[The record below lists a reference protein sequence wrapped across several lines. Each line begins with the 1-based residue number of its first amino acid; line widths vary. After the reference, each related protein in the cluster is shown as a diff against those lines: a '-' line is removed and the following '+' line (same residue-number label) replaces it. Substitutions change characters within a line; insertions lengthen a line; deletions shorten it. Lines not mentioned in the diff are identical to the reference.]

1 MNRNR
6 NVSEIEL
13 HCRADEFE
21 DAIIRAADLIK
32 EGYHLGRVTMIN
44 DGISA
49 ATVDNR
55 WVHILLYNNNY

>member
-1 MNRNR
+1 MNR

-32 EGYHLGRVTMIN
+32 EGYRLGRITMTN
-44 DGISA
+44 DDISA
-49 ATVDNR
+49 AAVDDR
-55 WVHILLYNNNY
+55 WVHILLYNDNY

>member
-1 MNRNR
+1 MNR
-6 NVSEIEL
+6 NVSKIEL
-13 HCRADEFE
+13 HCRANEFE

-32 EGYHLGRVTMIN
+32 DGYHLGRVTMTN

-49 ATVDNR
+49 AAVDDR

>member
-1 MNRNR
+1 MNR

-13 HCRADEFE
+13 HCRANEFE

-32 EGYHLGRVTMIN
+32 DGYHLGRVTMTN
-44 DGISA
+44 YGVSA
-49 ATVDNR
+49 AAVDDR